1 MSVTVVMAGDRLRGD
16 GETKQG
22 RRSVKS
28 SAPCC
33 SHGVNGGH
41 MGCYVP
47 AKPTGRSPSLMSQ
60 RPGVGQG
67 CPHARTLRYQ
77 KASSVKMVWL

>member
-28 SAPCC
+28 SAPAM
-33 SHGVNGGH
+33 V
-41 MGCYVP
+41 
-47 AKPTGRSPSLMSQ
+47 
-60 RPGVGQG
+60 
-67 CPHARTLRYQ
+67 
-77 KASSVKMVWL
+77 MVWIVDAYDVLTRPDPKGGQHP